1 MNSLRSSSPLPMS
14 FWAQKPIHMLP
25 ATVSSLTLLG
35 TGNTS
40 YFNPSIRVRMPSVF
54 SGAVFPHLND
64 LSVKPPDLPSLPAL
78 SASLTLEHNQ
88 KQANKHKNLLLSF
101 HLSLTHSPSLCS
113 FLLTFQLSFQK
124 MGLCFSI
131 FASPLT
137 TQQSDFCFQRYIR
150 SFFLVHPEHLS
161 PLYPP
166 PFLAPSIHL
175 FSWGCSLPLDKT
187 LTCLSTFLRGFNL
200 CGSSNCQWFLYP
212 QHPAQFLA
220 HSNQWKFTSHEHM
233 NDLLRVTHSIS
244 LNETNIHCAPV
255 TWQQS
260 GG

>member
-14 FWAQKPIHMLP
+14 SWAQKPIHVLP
-25 ATVSSLTLLG
+25 ATLSSLTLLG
-35 TGNTS
+35 TGNNS

-54 SGAVFPHLND
+54 SGAVCPHLND
-64 LSVKPPDLPSLPAL
+64 LSVKPPDLPSLPTL
-78 SASLTLEHNQ
+78 SASLTLKHNP
-88 KQANKHKNLLLSF
+88 KQRNKHKNLPLSLHLSF
-101 HLSLTHSPSLCS
+101 TNSPSLCS
-113 FLLTFQLSFQK
+113 FLLTFQLSFRK
-124 MGLCFSI
+124 MSLCFSI

-137 TQQSDFCFQRYIR
+137 TQQSDFCFQHYIR
-150 SFFLVHPEHLS
+150 SFFLVHAEHLS
-161 PLYPP
+161 PPYPP

-187 LTCLSTFLRGFNL
+187 LTCLSTFLRASISVGPESANGFSIPSTQH
-200 CGSSNCQWFLYP
+200 SSLHTVINESS
-212 QHPAQFLA
+212 H
-220 HSNQWKFTSHEHM
+220 HEHM